1 VFFEKKKNVAKVKNQ
16 LSTYAII
23 VIITKNT
30 CFMFIV
36 KTVHTCNLNKTDAFN
51 VKRVA
56 GDGNCLLQSLAIL
69 LKNEKSQYNT
79 ERQETEM

>member
-1 VFFEKKKNVAKVKNQ
+1 
-16 LSTYAII
+16 
-23 VIITKNT
+23 
-30 CFMFIV
+30 MFIV
-36 KTVHTCNLNKTDAFN
+36 IMVHTCNFNKMDALN

-56 GDGNCLLQSLAIL
+56 DDGNCLLQSLAIL